1 MSVVT
6 SSERLLRIEE
16 AARLLGVSSKTICRW
31 IKLDGLPVHRLGPR
45 SPRIDEAELR
55 DWIDAR

>member
-1 MSVVT
+1 MSVAVL
-6 SSERLLRIEE
+6 SERLLRIDE
-16 AARLLGVSSKTICRW
+16 AARLLGVSSKTIRRW
-31 IKLDGLPVHRLGPR
+31 IKSAGLPAHRLGPR